1 MSAKRGLGKGFDALI
16 PTDLFDE
23 SFDPTADQD
32 SKVSDLR
39 TIRIDDIVADPSQPR
54 RFFGADELTGLANSI
69 REHGVLQPIVV
80 TPQKD
85 GGFMIVAG
93 ERRYRATKLAGIEK
107 IPAIVRT
114 LSNQHKLEISLIE
127 NLQRQDLNVI
137 ETATAYVKLRDQFNM
152 SYDDIAKRVGKS
164 SSAVNNTMRLLKLP
178 TSIKE
183 ALMDGSVTEGQVR
196 PLVNVDPDVAESL
209 LARIVSEGWTSHRV
223 ELAIAAL
230 RRGATVRQVVDST
243 HEDRYRE
250 HATKI
255 GKMYD
260 TDVDVKTNT
269 RGAGKIT
276 IKFRNTSEFERIT
289 KLLED

>member
-209 LARIVSEGWTSHRV
+209 LARIVGEGWTSHRV

-230 RRGATVRQVVDST
+230 RRGATVRQVVDSA